1 MSRKVRIII
10 ATVIVAIALILF
22 GIVLLLQPKSKGKD
36 TEASQTYATASTVDQ
51 TQTTTTDPSGEII
64 VGDDISADAVYTHIE
79 RLTPEQKAAKDTM
92 TDLVA
97 SFVHSYD
104 SQLEVKEAEV
114 LQISSETTVFLSVTL
129 SNNEAL
135 DLVVTFDNYNLHKF
149 LRCGTADYYYSI
161 ANGENAG

>member
-79 RLTPEQKAAKDTM
+79 RRLYPRIISTLT
-92 TDLVA
+92 LVNI
-97 SFVHSYD
+97 
-104 SQLEVKEAEV
+104 LT
-114 LQISSETTVFLSVTL
+114 IVF
-129 SNNEAL
+129 
-135 DLVVTFDNYNLHKF
+135 
-149 LRCGTADYYYSI
+149 
-161 ANGENAG
+161 